1 MKEKTDINIPK
12 YFYEN
17 PFKKQIVL
25 EPVKNFGPIV
35 EKKLIIHHKRNLRKT
50 MMIESKEQ
58 LDKILDEKEKFT
70 NSSENK
76 SKTDKTKII
85 PKIKNINRILLKKGE
100 YPFLDDEKNEMEKQ
114 KKEHQIEIK
123 TEVCN
128 PFMFRKNKNIEDENN
143 KMKNPFIMSNIKII
157 NKFDN
162 QNKVLN
168 NPFLNLLQDKI
179 NKSNPFMNSKDV
191 NLKNPFLNI
200 QNDSSLNNPFISKNN
215 NNSKNPF
222 LDDDKISQ
230 NPFFNINSSNI
241 FTFNSNNI
249 EEAQNEISDNEDEE
263 IKKIEEEVKIE
274 RDENKLK
281 NLKEVSYSQ
290 KEKFFEINVENLQF
304 LEQENGKNKYISKG
318 TGMFSLQQEK
328 DKNGKNIGIF
338 ILRENSTKHIK
349 LQGIIIDST
358 TAEKSKLK
366 NGLEFIFVKNIIVK
380 YSKYEVDNMKEE
392 TKLTFLRIKVNKDD
406 VDNFYNKINE
416 FFNLVKK

>member
-1 MKEKTDINIPK
+1 MKEKTDTNIPK
-12 YFYEN
+12 YYYEN

-25 EPVKNFGPIV
+25 EPAKNFGPIV

-58 LDKILDEKEKFT
+58 LNKILDEKEKLT
-70 NSSENK
+70 NSNENK

-100 YPFLDDEKNEMEKQ
+100 YPFLDNEKNEMEKQ

-123 TEVCN
+123 TEVYN
-128 PFMFRKNKNIEDENN
+128 PFMFRKNEFKNKNIEDENN
-143 KMKNPFIMSNIKII
+143 KMKNPFIMS

-249 EEAQNEISDNEDEE
+249 EEDQNEISDNEDEE

-318 TGMFSLQQEK
+318 NGMFSLQQEK
-328 DKNGKNIGIF
+328 DKNGKNVGIF